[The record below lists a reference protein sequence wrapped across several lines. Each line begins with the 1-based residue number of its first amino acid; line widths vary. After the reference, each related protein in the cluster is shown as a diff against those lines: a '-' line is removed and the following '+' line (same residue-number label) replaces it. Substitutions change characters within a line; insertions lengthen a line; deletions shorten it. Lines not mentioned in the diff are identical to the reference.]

1 MIFRN
6 TQSSCKQ
13 RKIRLGVA
21 LEIVNDTEKK
31 GGGLR
36 QTRKQISED
45 VKDLVCPICGQNNN
59 QEKGE

>member
-1 MIFRN
+1 MPKTDADKGIYD
-6 TQSSCKQ
+6 
-13 RKIRLGVA
+13 GA